1 MYCSVVLTLLLMI
14 TYANNMRMM
23 LACDPIHIIRQPAH
37 NIQHIFFP
45 SDTAFPFFLRHGVF
59 RGADTDMDAAV
70 MDLGYGEM
78 FFRCSLCGIG
88 RQLAHW
94 RAAAVGRYTGFIQR
108 LHQAAAMGAIKKF
121 RWLFHGWFIFLS
133 YSQRT

>member
-1 MYCSVVLTLLLMI
+1 MEASAAGGFQVNPLDGM
-14 TYANNMRMM
+14 
-23 LACDPIHIIRQPAH
+23 
-37 NIQHIFFP
+37 
-45 SDTAFPFFLRHGVF
+45 FLRHGVF